1 LRAQQKDG
9 KRSVSASRPEDDR
22 ERSAKRTRIL
32 DAAFAAFMERG
43 YSETSTLEIATRAKV
58 SKRELYAL
66 VGDKQDILVSCITE
80 RATRMRPAPADMPKP
95 QNREAL
101 ESLLEA
107 YGLRL
112 LAEAIDPAVVGMHRL
127 AIAEATRSPEV
138 ARVLQ
143 SVARQANRAALKGI
157 LLNARSDG
165 LIAGNPAEMAE
176 QFMGLLWGDLMMN
189 LLLSTVEA
197 PSAGEL
203 KRRAVY
209 AAKAFLLLNPSW
221 KPAPLALG

>member
-1 LRAQQKDG
+1 MR
-9 KRSVSASRPEDDR
+9 EDTR
-22 ERSAKRTRIL
+22 ERSAKRTQIL

-43 YSETSTLEIATRAKV
+43 YFETSTLEIATRAKV

-66 VGDKQDILVSCITE
+66 VGDKQDILVSSITE

-101 ESLLEA
+101 ERLLEA

-112 LAEAIDPAVVGMHRL
+112 LTEAIHPAVVGMHRL

-138 ARVLQ
+138 ARALQ
-143 SVARQANRAALKGI
+143 SVGREANRAALKGI
-157 LLNARSDG
+157 LLDARSGG
-165 LIAGNPAEMAE
+165 LITGDPAEMAE

-189 LLLSTVEA
+189 LLLSTIEA

-203 KRRAVY
+203 KRRAAF
-209 AAKAFLLLNPSW
+209 AARALLLLNRS
-221 KPAPLALG
+221 